1 MLNLETRLDSRLWRS
16 VESSCQ
22 SGNYSAAI
30 LDSIHFL
37 GELIR
42 EKSGL
47 EGDGVALV
55 GQAFGGKNP
64 KLKLSRLQTET
75 DWNIQNGAEQLLR
88 GLYQGIRNP
97 RSHEKYTDSV
107 EDAEA
112 IMVFVSYLVRLI
124 DRSEEHTSELQ

>member
-1 MLNLETRLDSRLWRS
+1 MLNLEPRLDARLWRS

-22 SGNYSAAI
+22 SGNFSAAI

-75 DWNIQNGAEQLLR
+75 DWNIQNGVEQLLR
-88 GLYQGIRNP
+88 GL
-97 RSHEKYTDSV
+97 
-107 EDAEA
+107 
-112 IMVFVSYLVRLI
+112 
-124 DRSEEHTSELQ
+124 